1 MPTLYLIATPIG
13 NLNDLSPRAISTLK
27 SVDLIL
33 CEDTRRTGL
42 LLNNLGINK
51 PLLSYFEHNEV
62 QRIPEIVRSLLAGKS
77 AALVS
82 DAGTPTISDPGYKL
96 VRECLANNFNVI
108 SIPGPSAILTAL
120 AASGFPTD
128 RFCYLGFLSHKE
140 SQKNNLFSD
149 LLIRFA
155 GFPTTFICFES
166 PYRLQK
172 TLRLLS
178 ELSPECRVV
187 VARELTKIHEEFI
200 RLTAKDALDHFTA
213 NEPRGEI
220 TLLFR
225 FA

>member
-1 MPTLYLIATPIG
+1 MPTLYLVATPIG
-13 NLNDLSPRAISTLK
+13 NLNDLSPRALSTLK

-42 LLNNLGINK
+42 LLNNLGIAK
-51 PLLSYFEHNEV
+51 PLLSYFEHNEA

-96 VRECLANNFNVI
+96 VRECLANGLNVI
-108 SIPGPSAILTAL
+108 SVPGPSAILAAL
-120 AASGFPTD
+120 SVSGLPTD
-128 RFCYLGFLSHKE
+128 RFIYLGFLSHKE
-140 SQKNNLFSD
+140 SQKKNLFSD
-149 LLIRFA
+149 LMIRFV
-155 GFPTTFICFES
+155 GYPTTFICFES

-172 TLRLLS
+172 TLRLLCD
-178 ELSPECRVV
+178 LSPECRVV

-200 RLTAKDALDHFTA
+200 RLTAKEALEHFTA
-213 NEPRGEI
+213 ITPKGEI

-225 FA
+225 FV